1 MPLSNDSYWARA
13 RAAFSSV
20 SIRWSLPISQPAPG
34 RDEYQM
40 TGAEWMS
47 RTAST
52 PIDERAALT
61 SERIFSRSFSSLPQQ
76 MTLQWA

>member
-1 MPLSNDSYWARA
+1 
-13 RAAFSSV
+13 
-20 SIRWSLPISQPAPG
+20 
-34 RDEYQM
+34 M